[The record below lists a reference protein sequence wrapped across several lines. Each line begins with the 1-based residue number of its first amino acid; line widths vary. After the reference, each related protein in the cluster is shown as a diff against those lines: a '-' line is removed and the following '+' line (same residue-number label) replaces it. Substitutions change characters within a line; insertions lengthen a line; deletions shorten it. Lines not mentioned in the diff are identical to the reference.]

1 MSRNRSN
8 NNDERRR
15 RKKIHDSEYIAYC
28 EHGDSAAVFIM
39 RDIQNK
45 VNVGNMWI
53 DILST
58 KKRSSHINNK
68 YWHDFEWFV
77 VELFPKKLFPD
88 YSPAMSDD
96 DKRYETWKTAK
107 IDVSQQR
114 RSGFKGRKYIVY
126 PHISI
131 TYAPEPSK
139 TSKVTTTEMFDPV
152 RKKWTVCNSEQIP
165 EGVTYRIKEITT
177 ETFSF
182 KEEKR
187 EYEVRK
193 IQRIR

>member
-39 RDIQNK
+39 RDIQNE
-45 VNVGNMWI
+45 VNVDNMWI
-53 DILST
+53 DIVST

-88 YSPAMSDD
+88 YSLAMSDD

-107 IDVSQQR
+107 IDVSEQR
-114 RSGFKGRKYIVY
+114 RSGFKGRKYMVY

-131 TYAPEPSK
+131 KYAPEPSK
-139 TSKVTTTEMFDPV
+139 ISKVMTTEMYDPV
-152 RKKWTVCNSEQIP
+152 RKKWTPCNSEQIP
-165 EGVTYRIKEITT
+165 EEELHIVLKRSRQRLFLLKKKKEST
-177 ETFSF
+177 
-182 KEEKR
+182 K
-187 EYEVRK
+187 
-193 IQRIR
+193 